1 MGEQDASLHA
11 CSPFL
16 LSSSSISVYL
26 CSSVV
31 PRVLISPCFLCPG
44 VEVRSM
50 RIREYTPSDLDA
62 LRRMHAAQGFG
73 YPLPDLES
81 PLFLSKL
88 VLEDDGRDIAPG
100 REEGNPNSPQGSSSC
115 VTMAILQRL
124 TAETYLL
131 HDPSAGTPR
140 RRWQFFLA
148 LHEAARSAAVA
159 RGLDDVQAFLPPPI
173 ARAFGRRLARLG
185 WTSDP
190 WPCFSRRLP

>member
-1 MGEQDASLHA
+1 
-11 CSPFL
+11 
-16 LSSSSISVYL
+16 
-26 CSSVV
+26 VV
-31 PRVLISPCFLCPG
+31 PPVH
-44 VEVRSM
+44 V
-50 RIREYTPSDLDA
+50 REYKSSDLDA

-88 VLEDDGRDIAPG
+88 VLEDDGEEKESG
-100 REEGNPNSPQGSSSC
+100 REVGDPDSPTLDSSR

-131 HDPSAGTPR
+131 HDPDAGTPR
-140 RRWQFFLA
+140 RRWKCFLA
-148 LHEAARSAAVA
+148 LHEAARGAAIE

-185 WTSDP
+185 WTRDP
-190 WPCFSRRLP
+190 WPCFSRRIP

>member
-1 MGEQDASLHA
+1 MFSA
-11 CSPFL
+11 P
-16 LSSSSISVYL
+16 SVL
-26 CSSVV
+26 KSVSV
-31 PRVLISPCFLCPG
+31 
-44 VEVRSM
+44 
-50 RIREYTPSDLDA
+50 RIREYIPSDLDA

-88 VLEDDGRDIAPG
+88 VLEDDGEGIDSG
-100 REEGNPNSPQGSSSC
+100 REEANPNSSRASSSR

-131 HDPSAGTPR
+131 HDSAAGTPR
-140 RRWQFFLA
+140 SRWQSFLA
-148 LHEAARSAAVA
+148 LHDAARSAAVA

-185 WTSDP
+185 WTRDP
-190 WPCFSRRLP
+190 WPCFSRRIP